1 MSDCECIV
9 EAANII
15 AQAIYGLQFV
25 LILGMIFGAFRN

>member
-15 AQAIYGLQFV
+15 AKAIGSLTLV
-25 LILGMIFGAFRN
+25 LVIGMIFGAFRN